1 MIVGDWMF
9 RLASPAGVAWRRQ
22 WMAGLPARLLV
33 AAPVVVALALAG
45 SAATALQA
53 GSWLTWFGVA
63 AVVAFLVLGARP
75 GPAVGAIATIPA
87 AVTVLLLLA
96 TPLRAWLVVLECAL
110 LLSYLL
116 LLERWESPGGGYR
129 GRLALLLPG
138 VALASGL
145 VVAGLFVA
153 GGAAAGS
160 TLIAVVGLAA
170 ALGATVLTVRSG
182 RFR

>member
-1 MIVGDWMF
+1 VIVGDWMQ
-9 RLASPAGVAWRRQ
+9 RLASPAGTAWRRQ
-22 WMAGLPARLLV
+22 WLAGLPARLLV

-45 SAATALQA
+45 SAATAMQA
-53 GSWLTWFGVA
+53 GSWLTWLGVA
-63 AVVAFLVLGARP
+63 GVAGYLVLGARP
-75 GPAVGAIATIPA
+75 GAAVGALATVPA
-87 AVTVLLLLA
+87 GVTVLLLLA
-96 TPLRAWLVVLECAL
+96 TPLHAWLVVGECAL

-116 LLERWESPGGGYR
+116 LLERWEAPGGGYR

-138 VALASGL
+138 VALAGAL

-160 TLIAVVGLAA
+160 TVIAVAGLAA

>member
-1 MIVGDWMF
+1 VIVGDWMF
-9 RLASPAGVAWRRQ
+9 RLASPVGAAWRRQ
-22 WMAGLPARLLV
+22 WLAGLPARLLV
-33 AAPVVVALALAG
+33 VAPVVVALVLAG

-53 GSWLTWFGVA
+53 GSWLTWLGVA
-63 AVVAFLVLGARP
+63 AVVGFLLLGARP

-96 TPLRAWLVVLECAL
+96 TPLRTWLVVGESAL

-129 GRLALLLPG
+129 GRLVLLLPG
-138 VALASGL
+138 VALASAL

-153 GGAAAGS
+153 GGAATGS

>member
-1 MIVGDWMF
+1 VIIGDWMF

-22 WMAGLPARLLV
+22 WLAALPARLLV
-33 AAPVVVALALAG
+33 VAPVLVALALAG

-63 AVVAFLVLGARP
+63 GVVGYLLGARP
-75 GPAVGAIATIPA
+75 GPAVSAIATIPA
-87 AVTVLLLLA
+87 GVTVLLLLA
-96 TPLRAWLVVLECAL
+96 APLRAWLVVGECAL

-116 LLERWESPGGGYR
+116 LLERWEAPGGGYR

-138 VALASGL
+138 VVLAGAL

-160 TLIAVVGLAA
+160 TLIAVAGLAA

-182 RFR
+182 HFR